1 MGGSMH
7 ARSVSRKARP
17 FLWGIGVVC
26 GLFTLWFAF
35 QGNYSMAT
43 NMAVT
48 STVVVGVPELL
59 SGNRK
64 KSDKPLPS
72 AEAVGEHQKK
82 NPTAT
87 LAESI
92 NDLRG
97 E

>member
-1 MGGSMH
+1 MS
-7 ARSVSRKARP
+7 AV
-17 FLWGIGVVC
+17 FLPY
-26 GLFTLWFAF
+26 GLRFREITPWP
-35 QGNYSMAT
+35 Q
-43 NMAVT
+43 NMAAI

-59 SGNRK
+59 SENVK

-72 AEAVGEHQKK
+72 SEAVGKHQKK